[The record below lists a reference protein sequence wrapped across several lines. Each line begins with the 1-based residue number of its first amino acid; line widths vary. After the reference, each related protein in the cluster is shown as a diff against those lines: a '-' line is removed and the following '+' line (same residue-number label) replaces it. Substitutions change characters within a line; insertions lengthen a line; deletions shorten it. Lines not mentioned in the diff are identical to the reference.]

1 MAHTT
6 AHTTGLRI
14 MDRITDRTTGPRTTV
29 IATRATVGAV
39 AGAAR
44 AAPALAVT
52 QTRTVAHGETI
63 ANALEEASLTASFQ
77 LHAYKEN
84 KYV

>member
-6 AHTTGLRI
+6 AHTTDLRI

-29 IATRATVGAV
+29 IAIRATVGAV

-44 AAPALAVT
+44 AVPALAAT
-52 QTRTVAHGETI
+52 QTRDVAHMGYFWLSRCRAHTVM
-63 ANALEEASLTASFQ
+63 ARS
-77 LHAYKEN
+77 
-84 KYV
+84 